1 MKALLIPAAIVLPS
15 TKAFSGGR
23 LGCKHFHAPSFSS
36 LQMINTA
43 LSPASNYSSS
53 SPLFRDQTVMSA
65 VFNNNN
71 DQIRESVDV
80 LDSLLDEDIECIQ
93 AGINRVYC
101 PTDTSSQ
108 EADSSFI
115 ETVLSSY
122 IGPRVV
128 LALVAILYGT
138 NFPLGALM
146 ADNLPA
152 SAATS
157 DRMVLATIVLSPF
170 LFQLKPT
177 LQKEVLIGGSFVA
190 IGYVSQ
196 SIALVDTSPALVSFL
211 GSATVLV
218 CPLLQWAIDKKPMG
232 IKEAPQTWL
241 AALLCLCGVCSLEL
255 FGGGTDI
262 SETISRLGRGDALS
276 LVQAVGFGTGIFMSE
291 KMMKKEPDQ
300 ALPIT
305 AGLVATTAFFSV
317 IWSLSDGWMFQDG
330 WESMGLPGLL
340 LDPNMKQV
348 ALAVIW
354 TGILSTSL
362 NFCIEITAIGRVP
375 CSEASVIL
383 ATEPLW
389 AGVFAALL
397 YHETFGLSDYIGGF
411 LMISACLVNT
421 LKPSDINNL
430 FLKEAISESEST
442 SEVER

>member
-1 MKALLIPAAIVLPS
+1 MKARLLILAAIVLPS
-15 TKAFSGGR
+15 GDAFSAAPAGGR

-43 LSPASNYSSS
+43 AIPPANYST
-53 SPLFRDQTVMSA
+53 PLFEDQTMISA

-71 DQIRESVDV
+71 DNNNQRRESVDV
-80 LDSLLDEDIECIQ
+80 LDSLLDEDVECIQ
-93 AGINRVYC
+93 AGNNRVYC
-101 PTDTSSQ
+101 PTDISQ

-115 ETVLSSY
+115 EGILSSY

-177 LQKEVLIGGSFVA
+177 IQKEVLIGGAFVSL
-190 IGYVSQ
+190 GYISQ
-196 SIALVDTSPALVSFL
+196 SIALIDTSPALVSFL

-218 CPLLQWAIDKKPMG
+218 CPLLQWSIDKKPQG

-276 LVQAVGFGTGIFMSE
+276 LVQAVGFGTGKS
-291 KMMKKEPDQ
+291 
-300 ALPIT
+300 ALVLFYHVKSSVQYEVSS
-305 AGLVATTAFFSV
+305 GCFS
-317 IWSLSDGWMFQDG
+317 L
-330 WESMGLPGLL
+330 
-340 LDPNMKQV
+340 
-348 ALAVIW
+348 
-354 TGILSTSL
+354 T
-362 NFCIEITAIGRVP
+362 
-375 CSEASVIL
+375 
-383 ATEPLW
+383 
-389 AGVFAALL
+389 
-397 YHETFGLSDYIGGF
+397 
-411 LMISACLVNT
+411 
-421 LKPSDINNL
+421 
-430 FLKEAISESEST
+430 
-442 SEVER
+442 

>member
-1 MKALLIPAAIVLPS
+1 
-15 TKAFSGGR
+15 
-23 LGCKHFHAPSFSS
+23 
-36 LQMINTA
+36 MI
-43 LSPASNYSSS
+43 
-53 SPLFRDQTVMSA
+53 SA
-65 VFNNNN
+65 VFKNNN
-71 DQIRESVDV
+71 DNNNQRRESVDV
-80 LDSLLDEDIECIQ
+80 LDSPLDEDIQ
-93 AGINRVYC
+93 AGNNRVYC
-101 PTDTSSQ
+101 PTDTPQ
-108 EADSSFI
+108 EVDSSFI
-115 ETVLSSY
+115 ESILSSY
-122 IGPRVV
+122 IGPRVI

-138 NFPLGALM
+138 NFPLGSLM
-146 ADNLPA
+146 VDNLPA
-152 SAATS
+152 AAATS
-157 DRMVLATIVLSPF
+157 DRMVLASIALSPF

-177 LQKEVLIGGSFVA
+177 LQREVLIGGSFVSL
-190 IGYVSQ
+190 GYVAQ

-262 SETISRLGRGDALS
+262 SETISKIGRGDALS
-276 LVQAVGFGTGIFMSE
+276 LVQAVGFGTGIYLSE
-291 KMMKKEPDQ
+291 KMMKKQPDQ

-305 AGLVATTAFFSV
+305 SGLVATTAFFSM
-317 IWSLSDGWMFQDG
+317 IWSLADGWVFEPG

-340 LDPNMKQV
+340 LDPNMRQV
-348 ALAVIW
+348 ALAVVW
-354 TGILSTSL
+354 TGIISTSL

-421 LKPSDINNL
+421 LKPSDINGL
-430 FLKEAISESEST
+430 FLKEATSKSEST
-442 SEVER
+442 SDEER